1 MNEPCLCKEPN
12 RFCRRAGVP
21 MVGRLWELCQTSE
34 DYRNAW
40 DGALPANRP
49 RCVHLGRITGSV
61 ECDSCAGRVHL
72 KVFQCGL
79 HGQCT
84 IARDIPGFTNC
95 SQCSDYQAEEV
106 DNGTTP
112 ADSR

>member
-1 MNEPCLCKEPN
+1 MSSEFCLCQAPN

-34 DYRNAW
+34 AYRNAW
-40 DGALPANRP
+40 DGTVPGGRP
-49 RCVHLGRITGSV
+49 PCRQLGSVTGSV

-72 KVFQCGL
+72 KVFRCAI

-84 IARDIPGFTNC
+84 IAREVPGVTC
-95 SQCSDYQAEEV
+95 CTHCTDYQKDE
-106 DNGTTP
+106 G
-112 ADSR
+112 

>member
-1 MNEPCLCKEPN
+1 MSDPCLCKEPN

-34 DYRNAW
+34 AYRNAW
-40 DGALPANRP
+40 DGALPGNRP
-49 RCVHLGRITGSV
+49 RCVHLGHVAGSV

-72 KVFQCGL
+72 KVFRCAL

-84 IARDIPGFTNC
+84 IAREVPGFTSC
-95 SQCSDYQAEEV
+95 LQCRDYQAEIERMK
-106 DNGTTP
+106 DGG
-112 ADSR
+112 